1 LAPILDEYN
10 DLVNNRDQA
19 QAKNKQTELFL
30 QIMYNAKDFARA
42 VMRAL
47 VWNERSHKFD
57 TGKNAIFCYVL
68 HKLMGAQISGQ
79 RGSNNYLFHHSFL
92 SGKRGFKSRRTEFAK
107 GVVRELEALGFY
119 KDGDKLT
126 QILKQCDKKNYA
138 EIQRLVRNR
147 YFEAMYEEFRGD
159 FDAFPAVDD
168 AKEPA
173 SPVASPPSDDNI
185 SWPLPIDDEESIK
198 KSKRDPIFDL
208 PEETDDRLPSPQPI
222 NQSTLENH
230 VMSLVEHIVL
240 LKDDAQLFADINAAL
255 QRATSRQIAYLEAMH
270 QMELQIQRFRESR
283 VQTVQ
288 TGQPSMF
295 TPNVNLNTGVV
306 DFESLL

>member
-1 LAPILDEYN
+1 
-10 DLVNNRDQA
+10 
-19 QAKNKQTELFL
+19 
-30 QIMYNAKDFARA
+30 
-42 VMRAL
+42 
-47 VWNERSHKFD
+47 
-57 TGKNAIFCYVL
+57 
-68 HKLMGAQISGQ
+68 
-79 RGSNNYLFHHSFL
+79 
-92 SGKRGFKSRRTEFAK
+92 
-107 GVVRELEALGFY
+107 
-119 KDGDKLT
+119 
-126 QILKQCDKKNYA
+126 
-138 EIQRLVRNR
+138 
-147 YFEAMYEEFRGD
+147 MYEEFRGD

-168 AKEPA
+168 EKEPA

-198 KSKRDPIFDL
+198 KSKRDRIFDL
-208 PEETDDRLPSPQPI
+208 PEETDSLPSPQPI